1 MMETNR
7 DPSIR
12 NDPKA
17 VEIDKYLRSKL
28 KSHRYEHVLSV
39 RDTAI
44 NLAKSYDADLQKVN
58 LAALLHD
65 CAKWMSVSELH
76 EAVADYQLELDE
88 IEQANSSLL
97 HAIVG
102 AELAVKLFGIS
113 DPEILSAIRIHTAG
127 SGRMTLIDKI
137 LYVADFAEPTR
148 EYQNIDLVRTLAYQ
162 DLDAAVF
169 EVAKYKIAHLLDKG
183 VLIHPDT
190 INAYNS
196 AMQKMTKSSQA
207 L

>member
-1 MMETNR
+1 METNH
-7 DPSIR
+7 DPSIK

-28 KSHRYEHVLSV
+28 KPRRYEHVLSV

-44 NLAKSYDADLQKVN
+44 NLARSYDADLRKVN

-65 CAKWMSVSELH
+65 CAKWMSVSELY
-76 EAVADYQLELDE
+76 ETVADYQLELDE
-88 IEQANSSLL
+88 IEQVNPSLL

-102 AELAVKLFGIS
+102 AELAMRLFGIS
-113 DPEILSAIRIHTAG
+113 DPEILSAIRAHTAG
-127 SGRMTLIDKI
+127 NGRMTLIDKI

-148 EYQNIDLVRTLAYQ
+148 EYPNVDLVRTLAYQ

-169 EVAKYKIAHLLDKG
+169 EVAKYKIAHLLNKG
-183 VLIHPDT
+183 VFIHSDT
-190 INAYNS
+190 INTYNS
-196 AMQKMTKSSQA
+196 VLQKMKESRGD